1 MQKLLLLILIS
12 TFLFSCASKEETKC
26 KEEGEGINKSKI
38 ASCKFMNEWLDSGVN
53 AKTLIQRKFK
63 KNVYKKLED
72 CSEKTNE
79 SKEEKENRVS
89 MCEE

>member
-1 MQKLLLLILIS
+1 
-12 TFLFSCASKEETKC
+12 
-26 KEEGEGINKSKI
+26 
-38 ASCKFMNEWLDSGVN
+38 MNEWLDSGVN

-79 SKEEKENRVS
+79 SKEEKEDRES
-89 MCEE
+89 RCEE

>member
-26 KEEGEGINKSKI
+26 KEGEGIN
-38 ASCKFMNEWLDSGVN
+38 SCKFLKEWSESGLN
-53 AKTLIQRKFK
+53 MKDFIERRWK